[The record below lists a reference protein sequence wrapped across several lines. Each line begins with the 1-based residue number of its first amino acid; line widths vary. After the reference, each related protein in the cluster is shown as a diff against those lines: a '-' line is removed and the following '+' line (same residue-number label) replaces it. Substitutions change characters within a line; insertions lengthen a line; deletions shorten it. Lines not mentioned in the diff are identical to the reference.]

1 MDDLVAFLRARLDE
15 DEQVALESIGQTGV
29 MLAGADAA
37 SVSVWRVVERQATG
51 TFVTARDQW
60 DRVTEVVP
68 TYGGMYAEHIARHD
82 PARVLRE
89 IDAKRQIV
97 KAHGVAVLRAG
108 GGAQHFV
115 TATVCRSCE
124 PNHQFPEQSWPCP
137 TLRLLALP
145 YADHPD
151 HLEDW
156 QP

>member
-37 SVSVWRVVERQATG
+37 SVSVWRVVERPATG

-89 IDAKRQIV
+89 TQAHRTTVDEYDIAMWAQEDADQAAYWQARRD
-97 KAHGVAVLRAG
+97 VLRETCLR
-108 GGAQHFV
+108 V
-115 TATVCRSCE
+115 ATV
-124 PNHQFPEQSWPCP
+124 
-137 TLRLLALP
+137 

-151 HLEDW
+151 YLEDW
-156 QP
+156 RP